1 MADNRVSIIITA
13 RDMASDALRRLG
25 ESLGNAG
32 EESRRFQRNISDIN
46 GDAVHLTCRMKQV
59 GAGGKRNQCH
69 AEHHF
74 LSQYHQVQ
82 LYIGR
87 NISKSSNRKRH

>member
-25 ESLGNAG
+25 GSLDNAG

-46 GDAVHLTCRMKQV
+46 GTMSSAMSTVMKFA
-59 GAGGKRNQCH
+59 GIIAGGLSFGLVLLKIFTFVKIYI
-69 AEHHF
+69 F
-74 LSQYHQVQ
+74 L
-82 LYIGR
+82 
-87 NISKSSNRKRH
+87 